1 MIPVMKNDPLL
12 LPYKI
17 KHLEFKNRLMIS
29 AHEPSYAEEGLP
41 KDRYRLYHVE
51 RAKGGIALTM
61 TAGSA
66 VVSPDSP
73 PAYNNLHAYKDEIV
87 PWLKKITDEC
97 HGYGTKV
104 MIQITHLGRRTSWNH
119 SDWLPVL
126 SASPIREPAH
136 RSFPKEAED
145 WDIDRII
152 KDYGEAAQRMQAAG
166 MDGIEIE
173 AYGHL
178 LDSFWS
184 PATNKRQDK
193 FGGNIENRTSFSLKV
208 IDSIRK
214 SVGKDFVV
222 GVRMVT
228 DEDWKIGL
236 SKEEGIQIAKKIIS
250 TNKIDF
256 LNIIK
261 GHIDTDAALTKV
273 IPLQGMASAPH
284 LDFAGEIKQETKFPI
299 FHAAKIND
307 VATARHAIAN
317 GKLDMVGMTRAHIAD
332 PHIVKKIIENRE
344 DSIRPC
350 VGATYCLDRIYEG
363 RGALCIHNPATG
375 REKFMPHEINSKTKT
390 IKKVV
395 VVGAG
400 PAGLE
405 AARVCAQRGHEVVVF
420 EAANFAGGQVN
431 LICRS
436 VKRKDMIGII
446 DWRLSICKKYNVK
459 INYNC
464 LATTENILSEK
475 PNIIIIATG
484 GIPNTKILEEGSD
497 LVSST
502 WDIISGNVNIQDDVI
517 LYDDNGSFP
526 GLQAAEIIA
535 NKGSKLEIIS
545 PERFFSPEVGG
556 MNYVPYAKNFIEKGV
571 NITISKRLK
580 RVKKRDNRLVVS
592 VTSDYSDK
600 IETKEIS
607 QVVVEHGTVP
617 LDDLYFNLKKDSMNQ
632 GVVDYKSLIKGG
644 FNEIAKN
651 PKGDYHLY
659 RVGAAVSSRNIH
671 AAIYDSL
678 RICKNI

>member
-1 MIPVMKNDPLL
+1 MVTN
-12 LPYKI
+12 
-17 KHLEFKNRLMIS
+17 
-29 AHEPSYAEEGLP
+29 
-41 KDRYRLYHVE
+41 
-51 RAKGGIALTM
+51 
-61 TAGSA
+61 
-66 VVSPDSP
+66 
-73 PAYNNLHAYKDEIV
+73 
-87 PWLKKITDEC
+87 
-97 HGYGTKV
+97 
-104 MIQITHLGRRTSWNH
+104 
-119 SDWLPVL
+119 L

-136 RSFPKEAED
+136 RSFPKEAEH
-145 WDIDRII
+145 WDINRII
-152 KDYGEAAQRMQAAG
+152 KDYGDAAQRMKEAG
-166 MDGIEIE
+166 MDGVEIE

-193 FGGNIENRTSFSLKV
+193 LGGSLDNRISFSLKV

-214 SVGKDFVV
+214 SVGKDFIV
-222 GVRMVT
+222 GMRMVA

-236 SKEEGIQIAKKIIS
+236 SKEEGKKIAKKIIS

-261 GHIDTDAALTKV
+261 GHIDTDPALTKV

-307 VATARHAIAN
+307 IATARHAISN
-317 GKLDMVGMTRAHIAD
+317 NKLDMVGMTRAHIAE
-332 PHIVKKIIENRE
+332 PHIIKKILENRE
-344 DSIRPC
+344 DNIRPC

-363 RGALCIHNPATG
+363 KETLCIHNPATG
-375 REKFMPHEINSKTKT
+375 REKNMPHDITSKAKK

-405 AARVCAQRGHEVVVF
+405 AARVCAERGHKVIIF
-420 EAANFAGGQVN
+420 EAANSAGGQIN
-431 LICRS
+431 LICKS
-436 VKRKDMIGII
+436 NKRKDMIGII
-446 DWRLSICKKYNVK
+446 DWRLEICKKLNVK
-459 INYNC
+459 INYNT
-464 LATTENILSEK
+464 LATTKDILLEN
-475 PNIIIIATG
+475 PNIVIIATG
-484 GIPNTKILEEGSD
+484 GIPNTEILEEGSD
-497 LVSST
+497 LVTST
-502 WDIISGNVNIQDDVI
+502 WDIIAGNANIENDVI

-526 GLQAAEIIA
+526 GLQAAEMIA

-580 RVKKRDNRLVVS
+580 GIKKRGNRLVVAIS
-592 VTSDYSDK
+592 SDYSEK

-607 QVVVEHGTVP
+607 QVVLEHGTLPV
-617 LDDLYFNLKKDSMNQ
+617 DELYFQLKKNSINA
-632 GVVDYKSLIKGG
+632 GIVDYKTLIKES
-644 FNEIAKN
+644 FNEVIKN
-651 PKGDYHLY
+651 PKGLY
-659 RVGAAVSSRNIH
+659 NLFRVGDAISSRNIH

-678 RICKNI
+678 RICKNL

>member
-1 MIPVMKNDPLL
+1 
-12 LPYKI
+12 
-17 KHLEFKNRLMIS
+17 
-29 AHEPSYAEEGLP
+29 
-41 KDRYRLYHVE
+41 
-51 RAKGGIALTM
+51 
-61 TAGSA
+61 
-66 VVSPDSP
+66 
-73 PAYNNLHAYKDEIV
+73 
-87 PWLKKITDEC
+87 
-97 HGYGTKV
+97 
-104 MIQITHLGRRTSWNH
+104 
-119 SDWLPVL
+119 
-126 SASPIREPAH
+126 
-136 RSFPKEAED
+136 
-145 WDIDRII
+145 
-152 KDYGEAAQRMQAAG
+152 

-193 FGGNIENRTSFSLKV
+193 FGGNIENRTAFSLKV

-222 GVRMVT
+222 GVRMVA

-332 PHIVKKIIENRE
+332 PHIVKKIMENRE

-363 RGALCIHNPATG
+363 RETLCIHNPATG
-375 REKFMPHEINSKTKT
+375 REKFMPHEINSKAKT
-390 IKKVV
+390 VKKIV

-405 AARVCAQRGHEVVVF
+405 AARVCAQRGHKVVVF
-420 EAANFAGGQVN
+420 EAASSAGGQVN

-436 VKRKDMIGII
+436 IRRKDMIGII

-497 LVSST
+497 LVAST

-526 GLQAAEIIA
+526 GLQAAEIIS

-556 MNYVPYAKNFIEKGV
+556 MNYVPYAKNFIEKEV

-580 RVKKRDNRLVVS
+580 GIKKRGNRLVVS

-600 IETKEIS
+600 TETKEIS

-617 LDDLYFNLKKDSMNQ
+617 LDDLYFNLKKDSINQ
-632 GVVDYKSLIKGG
+632 GIVDYKSLIKGD

-651 PKGDYHLY
+651 PKGNYHLY
-659 RVGAAVSSRNIH
+659 RVGDAVSSRNIH

>member
-1 MIPVMKNDPLL
+1 MKNDPLL
-12 LPYKI
+12 QPYKI
-17 KHLEFKNRLMIS
+17 KHLEFKNRLMVS
-29 AHEPSYAEEGLP
+29 AHEPSYAEEGMP
-41 KDRYRLYHVE
+41 KDRYRLYQVE
-51 RAKGGIALTM
+51 RAKGGIGLTM

-87 PWLKKITDEC
+87 PWLKKITNEC
-97 HGYGTKV
+97 HDYGTKV

-119 SDWLPVL
+119 SDWLPIL
-126 SASPIREPAH
+126 SSSPIREPAH

-152 KDYGEAAQRMQAAG
+152 KDYGDAAQKMKEAG

-184 PATNKRQDK
+184 PATNKRQDE
-193 FGGNIENRTSFSLKV
+193 FGGSIENRISFSLKV

-214 SVGKDFVV
+214 SVGSDFIV
-222 GVRMVT
+222 GIRMVA

-236 SKEEGIQIAKKIIS
+236 TKEEGIKIAKRIIA

-261 GHIDTDAALTKV
+261 GHIDTDPALTKV
-273 IPLQGMASAPH
+273 IPIQGMPSAPH
-284 LDFAGEIKQETKFPI
+284 LDFAGEIKQKTKFPI

-307 VATARHAIAN
+307 VATARHAVAS

-332 PHIVKKIIENRE
+332 PYIVKKIIENKE
-344 DSIRPC
+344 DTIRPC

-363 RGALCIHNPATG
+363 KETLCIHNAATG
-375 REKFMPHEINSKTKT
+375 REQYMPHEITSKAKK
-390 IKKVV
+390 IKKIV

-405 AARVCAQRGHEVVVF
+405 AARVCAERGHNIVVF
-420 EAANFAGGQVN
+420 EASNSAGGQIN
-431 LICRS
+431 LICKSNR
-436 VKRKDMIGII
+436 RKDMIGII
-446 DWRLSICKKYNVK
+446 DWRLEICKKLNVK
-459 INYNC
+459 IIYNC
-464 LATTENILSEK
+464 FASSENILSEK
-475 PNIIIIATG
+475 PDVIIIATG
-484 GIPNTKILEEGSD
+484 GVPNTAILEQGSD

-502 WDIISGNVNIQDDVI
+502 WDIISGNVGIQDDVI
-517 LYDDNGSFP
+517 LYDDNGSYP

-556 MNYVPYAKNFIEKGV
+556 MNYVPYAKNFIEKNV
-571 NITISKRLK
+571 KITISKRIK
-580 RVKKRDNRLVVS
+580 RIKKRDNRLVL
-592 VTSDYSDK
+592 TINSDYSDK

-607 QVVVEHGTVP
+607 QVIVEHGTIPV
-617 LDDLYFNLKKDSMNQ
+617 DDLYFNLKKNSFNQ
-632 GVVDYKSLIKGG
+632 GAVDYKSLINQKFKEIIKNSKGS
-644 FNEIAKN
+644 
-651 PKGDYHLY
+651 YYLY
-659 RVGAAVSSRNIH
+659 RVGDAISSRNIH
-671 AAIYDSL
+671 SAIYDSL
-678 RICKNI
+678 RICKDI

>member
-1 MIPVMKNDPLL
+1 MKNDPLL

-17 KHLEFKNRLMIS
+17 KHLEFKNRLFIS

-51 RAKGGIALTM
+51 RAKGGVALTM

-66 VVSPDSP
+66 VVSEDSP
-73 PAYNNLHAYKDEIV
+73 PAYNNIHAYKDEIV
-87 PWLKKITDEC
+87 PWLKKLTNEC
-97 HGYGTKV
+97 HQYGAKV
-104 MIQITHLGRRTSWNH
+104 MIQITHLGRRTNWNH

-136 RSFPKEAED
+136 RSFPKEAEE
-145 WDIDRII
+145 WDIERII
-152 KDYGEAAQRMQAAG
+152 KDYADAAQRMKEAG
-166 MDGIEIE
+166 MDGVEIE

-184 PATNKRQDK
+184 PATNKREDK
-193 FGGNIENRTSFSLKV
+193 FGGNIDNRIAFSLKV
-208 IDSIRK
+208 IESVRK
-214 SVGKDFVV
+214 SVGKDFIV
-222 GVRMVT
+222 GMRMVA

-236 SKEEGIQIAKKIIS
+236 SKEEGKQIAKKIIS

-261 GHIDTDAALTKV
+261 GHIDTDPALTKV

-284 LDFAGEIKQETKFPI
+284 LDFTGEIKEETKFPI
-299 FHAAKIND
+299 FHAAKISD
-307 VATARHAIAN
+307 IATARHAISS
-317 GKLDMVGMTRAHIAD
+317 GKVDMVGMTRAHIAE
-332 PHIVKKIIENRE
+332 PHIIKKILENRE
-344 DSIRPC
+344 DDIRPC

-363 RGALCIHNPATG
+363 KDALCIHNPATG
-375 REKFMPHEINSKTKT
+375 REKNMPHEINKKAKTK
-390 IKKVV
+390 KKIVI
-395 VVGAG
+395 VGAG

-405 AARVCAQRGHEVVVF
+405 AARICSEKGHQVVVF
-420 EAANFAGGQVN
+420 EATNSAGGQVN

-436 VKRKDMIGII
+436 QRRKDMIGII
-446 DWRLSICKKYNVK
+446 DWRLEKCKKNNVK

-464 LATTENILSEK
+464 LASKENVFSEK
-475 PNIIIIATG
+475 PSVVIVATG
-484 GIPNTKILEEGSD
+484 GVPNTEILEEGSE

-502 WDIISGNVNIQDDVI
+502 WDVIAGNVNIHDDVI

-526 GLQAAEIIA
+526 GLQAAEIISE
-535 NKGSKLEIIS
+535 KGSKLEIIS

-556 MNYVPYAKNFIEKGV
+556 MNYAPYAKNFIEKGV

-580 RVKKRDNRLVVS
+580 GVKKKGNRLVVS
-592 VTSDYSDK
+592 ISSDYSDK
-600 IETKEIS
+600 TETKEIS
-607 QVVVEHGTVP
+607 QVIIEHGTIP
-617 LDDLYFNLKKDSMNQ
+617 IDDLYFELKKNSINQ
-632 GVVDYKSLIKGG
+632 GIVDYKSLVKGD

-651 PKGDYHLY
+651 PKGNYHLY
-659 RVGAAVSSRNIH
+659 RVGDAVSSRNIH